1 MALFLSEGPNF
12 NAKKELAHTCDLGEK
27 KNKIQSIKKN
37 HKTLKQSQQYF
48 LVSLILQADFRT
60 EGHKGHGQGSS

>member
-1 MALFLSEGPNF
+1 MALLLSEGPNV
-12 NAKKELAHTCDLGEK
+12 NAKKELAHTYDLGK
-27 KNKIQSIKKN
+27 KNRMQSVWKK
-37 HKTLKQSQQYF
+37 KKSTLKQSQECF